1 MPETKEQE
9 LIEEKG
15 VEKQLKEQQLKQ
27 KLLKIP
33 VLNIVIK
40 LLSKIKLPGLEGL
53 SLYDLLELYIIGIAK
68 GALTTR
74 ASAIAYS
81 FFTALF
87 PFFLFIVIVIPSI
100 PKDGFEG
107 DFLVFLE
114 SFLPEA
120 ISDFFSD
127 NIFNALK
134 DKNSNTGLLST
145 VLVVAIVLMTNGVN
159 ALFSGFEN
167 SYHQQLTRNAIKQ
180 YLFAMGVALI
190 LSLLLILTVAVLG
203 YFQIYVV
210 DNTLAFLKG
219 YGYESRREAD
229 FWARVAQY
237 SFFVIITFLATA
249 TLYYLGTREGRKA
262 KFFSVGALFTTILI
276 LVTSYLFGIY
286 IENFSSYNK
295 LYGSIGALLILLFYL
310 WLNANI
316 LLLGFELNMSIMNL
330 KKQQKNE

>member
-1 MPETKEQE
+1 MPENIEKE
-9 LIEEKG
+9 LLEEQT
-15 VEKQLKEQQLKQ
+15 VEGQLNEQLLKK

-53 SLYDLLELYIIGIAK
+53 SLYDLLELYVIGIAK

-87 PFFLFIVIVIPSI
+87 PFLLFIIIVIPSI
-100 PKDGFEG
+100 PIEGFEN
-107 DFLVFLE
+107 DFLAFLE
-114 SFLPEA
+114 SVLPPTT
-120 ISDFFSD
+120 SDFFSE
-127 NIFNALK
+127 NIFDALK
-134 DKNSNTGLLST
+134 GNNGNTGLLST
-145 VLVVAIVLMTNGVN
+145 VLVVAIFLMTNGVN

-167 SYHQQLTRNAIKQ
+167 SYHQQLTRNAFKQ
-180 YLFAMGVALI
+180 YFFAMGVALI
-190 LSLLLILTVAVLG
+190 LSLLLILTVAFLG

-210 DNTLAFLKG
+210 DNTITFFEDHG
-219 YGYESRREAD
+219 YDAKRKAD
-229 FWARVAQY
+229 SWARIAQY

-262 KFFSVGALFTTILI
+262 SFFSVGALFTTILI
-276 LVTSYLFGIY
+276 MLTSYLFGVY
-286 IENFSSYNK
+286 IENFSRYNE

-316 LLLGFELNMSIMNL
+316 LLLGFELNMALMGL
-330 KKQQKNE
+330 RKQQDNE